1 MNKDKKQREEIPTT
15 IRAHPNDLAW
25 GTQQV
30 APVGVLDTVLCFISK
45 QLHCPLCLVL
55 LPWKKKS
62 HWAKLCPL
70 PLPSLFR
77 GYFLSCHSS
86 QETILMLQA
95 NIQMYIFFWIAHSDS
110 CSDPGS
116 WPCSESP
123 LSHCCFGYL
132 LMFNLLIFCH
142 SPTLCYYLPF
152 NLVMAGYVF
161 GKGFPASFLKQLGC
175 LQALEQI

>member
-1 MNKDKKQREEIPTT
+1 MKKSQPLLELIPM
-15 IRAHPNDLAW
+15 ILLR
-25 GTQQV
+25 
-30 APVGVLDTVLCFISK
+30 VLSKWHQWVPLIQFSASLVSNSTVPCALSFS
-45 QLHCPLCLVL
+45 LG
-55 LPWKKKS
+55 KKKS

-175 LQALEQI
+175 LQALEQK